1 MAYKDDIDEIECE
14 IIEAYGIFAGSGGF
28 WNKEVNLVSW
38 NGRPAKLDIRNWQK
52 DHEKCGKGI
61 TLTREEAESLL
72 ELLKKILKT
81 KPEAGKKK
89 TASSTAKPHKKDSAN
104 GKAGASYRKN
114 SAFGKS
120 GASYGKDSAF
130 GKSGAS
136 YGKDSAFGKADASYR
151 KAAEAKK
158 PPKKAPPVPKNLEMF
173 YKELKLPFGAGPDEC
188 KTARNALLK
197 KFHPDIYT
205 GKTAFA
211 TGKTIKIKEAYDKI
225 LKWWRDNGLV

>member
-1 MAYKDDIDEIECE
+1 MAYKEDIDEIECE
-14 IIEAYGIFAGSGGF
+14 ILESYGIFSENGGF
-28 WNKEVNLVSW
+28 WDKEVNLVSW

-81 KPEAGKKK
+81 KPEPRPGSAAGSRKAG
-89 TASSTAKPHKKDSAN
+89 ASYRKDSPF
-104 GKAGASYRKN
+104 GKAGASYRKD
-114 SAFGKS
+114 SPLGKA
-120 GASYGKDSAF
+120 GASYRKDSP
-130 GKSGAS
+130 
-136 YGKDSAFGKADASYR
+136 FGKADASYR

-158 PPKKAPPVPKNLEMF
+158 PPKKAPPVPKNLEPF
-173 YKELKLPFGAGPDEC
+173 YKELKLPFAAGPDEC

-225 LKWWRDNGLV
+225 FKWWQDNGLV